1 MKTKEEL
8 EEMSHE
14 ELLKYADNMSSY
26 EYLYEARVKELGR
39 LKRQID
45 AVCLVLKSYMEKEGI

>member
-1 MKTKEEL
+1 MKTKDEL
-8 EEMSHE
+8 EEMSRE
-14 ELLKYADNMSSY
+14 ELLKYADSMASY
-26 EYLYEARVKELGR
+26 EYLYDARVKDLNM